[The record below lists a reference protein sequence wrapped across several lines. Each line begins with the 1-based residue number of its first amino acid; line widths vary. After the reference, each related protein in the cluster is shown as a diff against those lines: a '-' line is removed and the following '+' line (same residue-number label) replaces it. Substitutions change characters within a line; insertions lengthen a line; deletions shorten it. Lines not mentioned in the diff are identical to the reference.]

1 MTKLKAKS
9 KKKRSA
15 SLSPMVLLEIINPLI
30 KKLDCMGS
38 LQPYMKLEILNLLSY
53 LIVSNVI
60 KLKFVLL
67 LVVVVVSDVVVVVIE
82 CVYKIIMCH
91 FSLVSL
97 SFTKHE

>member
-1 MTKLKAKS
+1 MTKLKAKKEKIS
-9 KKKRSA
+9 KFIAHGLTRDNK
-15 SLSPMVLLEIINPLI
+15 PLNK

-67 LVVVVVSDVVVVVIE
+67 LVVAVVSDVVVVVIE

-91 FSLVSL
+91 LFQPRLALV
-97 SFTKHE
+97 H

>member
-1 MTKLKAKS
+1 
-9 KKKRSA
+9 
-15 SLSPMVLLEIINPLI
+15 
-30 KKLDCMGS
+30 
-38 LQPYMKLEILNLLSY
+38 MKLEILNLLSY

-67 LVVVVVSDVVVVVIE
+67 LVVAVVSDVVVVVIE

>member
-1 MTKLKAKS
+1 MTKLKAKKEKIS
-9 KKKRSA
+9 KFIAHGLTRDNK
-15 SLSPMVLLEIINPLI
+15 PLNK

-67 LVVVVVSDVVVVVIE
+67 LVVVVVVSDVVVVVIE

>member
-1 MTKLKAKS
+1 
-9 KKKRSA
+9 
-15 SLSPMVLLEIINPLI
+15 
-30 KKLDCMGS
+30 MGS

-67 LVVVVVSDVVVVVIE
+67 LVVAVVSDVVVVVIE

-91 FSLVSL
+91 LFQPRLALV
-97 SFTKHE
+97 H

>member
-1 MTKLKAKS
+1 MTKLKAKKEKIS
-9 KKKRSA
+9 KFIAHGLTRDNK
-15 SLSPMVLLEIINPLI
+15 PLNK

-67 LVVVVVSDVVVVVIE
+67 LVVVSDVVVVVIE

>member
-1 MTKLKAKS
+1 MTKLKAKKEKIS
-9 KKKRSA
+9 KFIAHGLTRDNK
-15 SLSPMVLLEIINPLI
+15 PLNK

-38 LQPYMKLEILNLLSY
+38 LQPYMKLEILNLIGY

-67 LVVVVVSDVVVVVIE
+67 LVVVSDVVVVVIE